1 MTATSGS
8 VQGEHSHASQPAEN
22 KTDNGPRGTIDPLD
36 VARFSA
42 IAAEWWDPNGKFRPL
57 HQLNPLR
64 LTYIRDTVCK
74 RLGRDPLAADPLQG
88 LTVVDVGCGGGLLA
102 EPISRMG
109 ANVLGIDAS
118 ERNVMTAQTHAT
130 ETGAPVRYQ
139 ATTAEDLA
147 ATGAKFDVVI
157 SMEVI
162 EHVADVPLFVRS
174 LEQLLAPGGV
184 LFLAT
189 LNRTPKSYAMAII
202 GAEYILRW
210 LPVGTHNWRQFMRP
224 SEMVAAL
231 RQRSL
236 AMKELTGVTYNPF
249 SGEFRLNQRDL
260 DVNYMG
266 WAERD

>member
-8 VQGEHSHASQPAEN
+8 VQGQTDSPGQPAQ
-22 KTDNGPRGTIDPLD
+22 TTPGNGPRGTIDPQD

-57 HQLNPLR
+57 HRLNPLR

-74 RLGRDPLAADPLQG
+74 RLGRDPLVANPLNG
-88 LTVVDVGCGGGLLA
+88 LSVVDVGCGGGLLA
-102 EPISRMG
+102 EPIARMG
-109 ANVLGIDAS
+109 ADVLGIDAS
-118 ERNVMTAQTHAT
+118 ERNVMTASTHAG
-130 ETGAPVRYQ
+130 ETGAPVTYR

-147 ATGAKFDVVI
+147 ASGATFDVVI

-174 LEQLLAPGGV
+174 LEKLVAPGGV

-210 LPVGTHNWRQFMRP
+210 LPRGTHNWRQFMRP
-224 SEMVAAL
+224 SEMTAAL
-231 RQRSL
+231 RAHGLTMRD
-236 AMKELTGVTYNPF
+236 LTGVTYNPF
-249 SGEFRLNQRDL
+249 SGDFSLNPRDL

-266 WAERD
+266 WAERA